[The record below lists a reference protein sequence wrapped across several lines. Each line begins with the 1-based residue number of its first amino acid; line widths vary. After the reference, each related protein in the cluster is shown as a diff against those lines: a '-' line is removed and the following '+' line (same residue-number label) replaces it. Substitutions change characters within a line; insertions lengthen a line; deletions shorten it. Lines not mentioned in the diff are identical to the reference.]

1 MPGIEHVIRSL
12 HDGDAIRLITNPDL
26 LMEVRWRLQ
35 LSCGSGVLYAVDG
48 VLRKRE
54 NEKSVTSFIEY
65 GHVWDR
71 LPLTRQYM
79 RRRRGMS
86 PIYKTAI
93 YEHVIDVH
101 PLDPARLR
109 METAPATERNNHV

>member
-1 MPGIEHVIRSL
+1 MTRIEQVIRSL
-12 HDGDAIRLITNPDL
+12 DDGDAIRLITNPDL

-35 LSCGSGVLYAVDG
+35 LSCGNGAFYAVDG
-48 VLRKRE
+48 VLRKRQSD
-54 NEKSVTSFIEY
+54 KSVTSFIEY
-65 GHVWDR
+65 GCVWDR

-79 RRRRGMS
+79 RRRRGKS

-101 PLDPARLR
+101 PLNPARLR